1 MLLPFL
7 LMAVAGVE
15 PKPAAPPA
23 AVEEEMFGQ
32 LLTVRRSTL
41 TALPAARR
49 LSRCAT

>member
-32 LLTVRRSTL
+32 LLTVRRVYIDRL
-41 TALPAARR
+41 TGARR